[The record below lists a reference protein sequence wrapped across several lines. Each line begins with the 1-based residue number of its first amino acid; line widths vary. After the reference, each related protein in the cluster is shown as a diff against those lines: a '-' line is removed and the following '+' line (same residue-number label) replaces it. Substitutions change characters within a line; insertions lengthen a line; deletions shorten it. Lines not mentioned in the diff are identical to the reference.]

1 MCRYPGSA
9 QVATIQ
15 AAVLARTSNAAE
27 ADAALRSLKVED
39 AELQLQ
45 IGLIRAQL
53 AAVSGKPGEVS
64 HTAQLICNLGIILCS
79 MFLPTIGN

>member
-1 MCRYPGSA
+1 M
-9 QVATIQ
+9 ATLQ
-15 AAVLARTSNAAE
+15 AAVLARTSSAAE
-27 ADAALRSLKVED
+27 ADAALSSLEVED

-64 HTAQLICNLGIILCS
+64 YVPQSI
-79 MFLPTIGN
+79 